1 LCRAPESVKSAFHVA
16 APRELMARLRATP
29 AAAETANPAPA
40 EITRPLVLFVDD
52 DAAARAIARRVVS
65 SSGYGVVL
73 AKDGNEALELAREYT
88 PDMVI
93 TDAFMPGLDGRQL
106 AKMIKS
112 EMPKVKIVVVTS
124 VYKDSRY
131 KHEALRD
138 FEVDDYHSKP
148 LSPVDLRALLQKH
161 LPR

>member
-1 LCRAPESVKSAFHVA
+1 
-16 APRELMARLRATP
+16 
-29 AAAETANPAPA
+29 
-40 EITRPLVLFVDD
+40 
-52 DAAARAIARRVVS
+52 
-65 SSGYGVVL
+65 VVL